1 MSNIP
6 PFLRATLLNC
16 AMILAPPVPC
26 FTSLGLAADGDVE
39 TFNRR
44 RAVELKHGRV
54 AMLAVTGYIV
64 QGVSRFPGSIDL
76 DGTSFDSIPNGVGA
90 IGAVPTLGWL
100 QIIGSVG
107 YWELVGWADKEIAED
122 SDLIG
127 NFGFYPGTAPE
138 GDKLVE
144 QRTKELQNGRLAM
157 LAIMELLTHDVARP
171 AGEDL
176 FTLHHF

>member
-1 MSNIP
+1 MYLYCLFS
-6 PFLRATLLNC
+6 
-16 AMILAPPVPC
+16 
-26 FTSLGLAADGDVE
+26 FTGLAADGDVE

-54 AMLAVTGYIV
+54 AMLAVTGYLIQAV
-64 QGVSRFPGSIDL
+64 ARFPGTIDL
-76 DGTSFDSIPNGVGA
+76 DGTTFDSIPNGVGA
-90 IGAVPTLGWL
+90 IGAVPALGWI

-107 YWELVGWADKEIAED
+107 YWELVGWADAED
-122 SDLIG
+122 KEGSDLIG
-127 NFGFYPGTAPE
+127 NFGFYPGKAPE
-138 GDKLVE
+138 GDKLVD
-144 QRTKELQNGRLAM
+144 QRTKEIQNGRLAM

>member
-1 MSNIP
+1 M
-6 PFLRATLLNC
+6 LLINSR
-16 AMILAPPVPC
+16 
-26 FTSLGLAADGDVE
+26 SLIGLAEGKDVE

-54 AMLAVTGYIV
+54 AMLAVTGYII

-100 QIIGSVG
+100 QIIGSIG
-107 YWELVGWADKEIAED
+107 YWELVGWADKENQEG

-127 NFGFYPGTAPE
+127 NFGFYPGKAPE
-138 GDKLVE
+138 GEKLAE

-171 AGEDL
+171 AGENL